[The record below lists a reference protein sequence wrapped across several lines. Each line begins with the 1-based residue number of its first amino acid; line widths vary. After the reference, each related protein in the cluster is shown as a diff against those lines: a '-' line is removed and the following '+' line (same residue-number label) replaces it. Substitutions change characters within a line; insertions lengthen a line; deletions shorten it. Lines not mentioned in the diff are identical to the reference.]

1 MTEPSI
7 LSSLPGNRPGTRRGQ
22 VLVAL
27 LFVVSLIASPALI
40 QAQSFGDKTEV
51 TVVEIPVS
59 VVDKNGDPVR
69 NLTREDFTVFDNG
82 KKQKVLSFEV
92 VDFEVDIPADH
103 EVRRANEAL
112 PAAARRRF
120 FFLFDLS
127 FSQPISIVRAR
138 EAARRFVL
146 ENLHPTDL
154 VAVATFSLETGPRLL
169 VTFTPD
175 RAQLARAIDTLGARG
190 PRDRY
195 EGDPLRFL
203 YQVPDSIKPESSR
216 ASESE
221 SRQGIARRAGRDAL
235 TEQQRVLARL
245 FDREQD
251 SFAKSRISDWSKSM
265 AGLAKSLNSVQ
276 GRKQVVLFSEG
287 FNSRILLGR
296 APDSENALAKDDQLR
311 VAQGQSYLVDSQA
324 TFGSTEL
331 QGDVNDML
339 REFRRSDSIIQAV
352 DIGGL
357 RAGADLQ
364 GRDNRGQEGLF
375 YVANETGGELFKDA
389 NDLGSQLGRV
399 MHRTAV
405 TYLLSFQPD
414 HMKRDGSYR
423 RLKVKVN
430 GHKAGH
436 VVHREGY
443 YAPRPFSELHPLERS
458 LLAADAIASAVPREE
473 ISLDVLAVPFR
484 ASETSSY
491 VPVILEAR
499 GVDLLAGHKRELMN
513 VEIYTYV
520 SDAQGEMRDF
530 FSQVIGL
537 DLRNPKAKKVMTEGG
552 LKYYGHLNLAPG
564 EYLVRVLVRN
574 AETGRTGVETVAVK
588 VPKYADQDPQVLP
601 PFFLEDP
608 GQWVLV
614 RESEDRGRDS
624 VVYPF
629 TVNGEP
635 YIPAARPV
643 LRPHDKAEVCMVAY
657 NLKEGELEITS
668 RVLDHLGAVVEGGK
682 VALIERTVTGIDGL
696 DKLLV
701 SFNPRGLRTGDYTLE
716 LSVAGGAPSDMS
728 AKTVAFSVLN

>member
-1 MTEPSI
+1 MTET
-7 LSSLPGNRPGTRRGQ
+7 SLRSRLPGTRRSLVLAAFLFLGHL
-22 VLVAL
+22 LVAPEL
-27 LFVVSLIASPALI
+27 TL
-40 QAQSFGDKTEV
+40 AQSFGEETEV
-51 TVVEIPVS
+51 TVVEVPVS

-69 NLTREDFTVFDNG
+69 GLTAEDFTILDNG
-82 KKQKVLSFEV
+82 KKQKIRSLDVI
-92 VDFEVDIPADH
+92 DFEMEIPADY
-103 EVRRANEAL
+103 EVLGSSETL

-127 FSQPISIVRAR
+127 FSQPISVIRAR

-146 ENLHPTDL
+146 NNLHPTDL

-190 PRDRY
+190 LRDRY

-203 YQVPDSIKPESSR
+203 YQVPERSTPESSR

-221 SRQGIARRAGRDAL
+221 SRQGIARRAGQDAL

-251 SFAKSRISDWSKSM
+251 SFAKSRITDWSKAM
-265 AGLAKSLNSVQ
+265 AALAKSLNSVQ
-276 GRKQVVLFSEG
+276 GRKQIIFFSEG
-287 FNSRILLGR
+287 FDSKILLGR
-296 APDSENALAKDDQLR
+296 TPDSENLLAQDDQLR
-311 VAQGQSYLVDSQA
+311 VAQGQAYLVDSEA
-324 TFGSTEL
+324 TYGSTEL
-331 QGDVNDML
+331 QGDINKML
-339 REFRRSDSIIQAV
+339 REFRRSDSVIQAV

-357 RAGADLQ
+357 RAGADIR

-375 YVANETGGELFKDA
+375 YIANETGGELFKDA
-389 NDLGSQLGRV
+389 NDLGSQLSRV

-414 HMKRDGSYR
+414 QVERNGEYR
-423 RLKVKVN
+423 KLKIKVN
-430 GHKAGH
+430 GHKPGRVA
-436 VVHREGY
+436 HRDGY

-458 LLAADAIASAVPREE
+458 LLAADAIASANPRDE
-473 ISLDVLAVPFR
+473 IGLDVLAVPFR
-484 ASETSSY
+484 ASESSSY
-491 VPVILEAR
+491 VPVILEAK
-499 GVDLLAGHKRELMN
+499 GVDLLAGHRRELMN

-520 SDAQGEMRDF
+520 SDANGEMRDF

-537 DLRNPKAKKVMTEGG
+537 DLRKAKAKQAMSEGG
-552 LKYYGHLNLAPG
+552 LKYYGHLNLSPG
-564 EYLVRVLVRN
+564 KYLVRVLVRN
-574 AETGRTGVETVAVK
+574 ADTGRTGVKTVSVT
-588 VPKYADQDPQVLP
+588 VPSYADQDPQVLP

-608 GQWVLV
+608 GRWVLV
-614 RESEDRGRDS
+614 RESEDRGRES

-629 TVNGEP
+629 TVKGEP

-643 LRPHDKAEVCMVAY
+643 LRPRDKAEVCLVAY

-668 RVLDHLGAVVEGGK
+668 RVLDHLGEVVDGGTA
-682 VALIERTVTGIDGL
+682 ALVERTVTGIDGL

-716 LSVAGGAPSDMS
+716 LSVAGGAAFDMP
-728 AKTVAFSVLN
+728 ANTVAFSVLN